1 VSFTKRVNSV
11 SYPHSI
17 YGWVSLLWY
26 ERLRGLVTT
35 DLFCGLLHQLVTRQY
50 TYGFRQNPYSV
61 KTKNLDLLFTLPGAI
76 YKVYSFCH
84 YLFWLVEIFS
94 KKKTLGF
101 WLSWFPH
108 FCRCLIYSM
117 AFAFLFCYRFIL
129 SDLISIV
136 CFKCMNQHKTRVHEL
151 AQDWCVGLST

>member
-1 VSFTKRVNSV
+1 V

-61 KTKNLDLLFTLPGAI
+61 KTKNLGLLFTLPGAI

-84 YLFWLVEIFS
+84 YLFVEIFS
-94 KKKTLGF
+94 KKKLWDFDILGF
-101 WLSWFPH
+101 LIFVGVWFIAWPLP
-108 FCRCLIYSM
+108 FCFVIDSFCLILYR
-117 AFAFLFCYRFIL
+117 LFVL
-129 SDLISIV
+129 SAWISTRLE
-136 CFKCMNQHKTRVHEL
+136 FMN
-151 AQDWCVGLST
+151 